1 MKYAVLLD
9 FGSTYTKVA
18 CVDLDG
24 QEVVLTDKFPSTVHS
39 DAMINLRECFD
50 AACRVM
56 SETEFDEAL
65 KLSTSS
71 AAGGLDRGI
80 RTHQIAEYRGGKER
94 QLRRRRQDNAYRF
107 RADD

>member
-71 AAGGLDRGI
+71 AAGGLR
-80 RTHQIAEYRGGKER
+80 IAVSGLTRSLSIEAGRNASFGSR
-94 QLRRRRQDNAYRF
+94 DSTAVRRI
-107 RADD
+107 